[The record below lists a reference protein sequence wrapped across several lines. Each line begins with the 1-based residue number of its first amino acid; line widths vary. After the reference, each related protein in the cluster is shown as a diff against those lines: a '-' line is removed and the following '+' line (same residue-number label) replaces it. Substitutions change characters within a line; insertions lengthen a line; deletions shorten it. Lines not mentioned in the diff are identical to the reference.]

1 MASSK
6 LTGISNISGKTV
18 YIRHATEWGM
28 VMLAQYLNEDT
39 NNVLDHSEPEVVV
52 AVEDNRII
60 SFGILQKANADTG
73 CVTVKEDEGQSRIG
87 TYIVRH
93 LMEHSSMKNIYVAS
107 NKPENLKKLGFTECK
122 PSPGYSRDDGRS
134 MCHWGA

>member
-18 YIRHATEWGM
+18 YIRQATEWDM

-73 CVTVKEDEGQSRIG
+73 CVTAKEDEGQSRMG
-87 TYIVRH
+87 TYIAAPHGTFLDEKH
-93 LMEHSSMKNIYVAS
+93 L
-107 NKPENLKKLGFTECK
+107 
-122 PSPGYSRDDGRS
+122 RS
-134 MCHWGA
+134 I